1 MDRLIETL
9 REEQLVKVILLLDDG
24 KRHEAVQYLRTDSH
38 LTEAEAQQL
47 IDELIRQH
55 GLAMDA
61 SKGECAPKPIDDI
74 STPYFDT
81 EDPPRPQLH
90 TEAQAPVETAA
101 NGIEDLNRN
110 NHRLNIGILVLIG
123 VVILIALLWWVF

>member
-61 SKGECAPKPIDDI
+61 SRVNV
-74 STPYFDT
+74 
-81 EDPPRPQLH
+81 PP
-90 TEAQAPVETAA
+90 
-101 NGIEDLNRN
+101 NR
-110 NHRLNIGILVLIG
+110 
-123 VVILIALLWWVF
+123 